1 MVPLLEVVVWNVTSF
16 ILSSGSDGCGENN
29 KESHQTTM
37 ERIENRYKAS
47 SSGCRSFAGCHG
59 DLFLVSCFLSILE
72 FLGGFLFRG
81 GDTIS
86 STPFDDDARLEQVCR
101 KCSHKN

>member
-1 MVPLLEVVVWNVTSF
+1 VVPLLEVVVWNVTSF

-37 ERIENRYKAS
+37 ERIENRFKAS

-59 DLFLVSCFLSILE
+59 DLFLVSCFLSILDSWG
-72 FLGGFLFRG
+72 LA
-81 GDTIS
+81 I
-86 STPFDDDARLEQVCR
+86 
-101 KCSHKN
+101 